1 MNQINNTA
9 EERLRAEID
18 DLKRQLAKQQK
29 SGGSGPSGRTLL
41 VLVLLV
47 GGLAVAG
54 YFLGYLPRM
63 RREQVLAAESRAEI
77 ESLPV
82 VNVERVKRSAIQS
95 SLVLP
100 GNIQAVAE
108 APVLARATGYVKKRY
123 VDIGD
128 RVKQGQVLADIEA
141 LELGQQIRQAKAAI
155 DQANQTV
162 QQAEA
167 ALVQGR
173 ANANLA
179 RVTRDRYEALFTQNV
194 ISRQERD
201 TRQAQF
207 EVAEANVQAL
217 EKAIGAA
224 KSNAICRCDHG
235 AQHRH
240 RRAGE
245 RR

>member
-1 MNQINNTA
+1 MNQTNNGA
-9 EERLRAEID
+9 EERLQAEID
-18 DLKRQLAKQQK
+18 DLKRQLAQRKTN
-29 SGGSGPSGRTLL
+29 SGGPSGRTLI
-41 VLVLLV
+41 VLVLLI
-47 GGLAVAG
+47 GALAIAG

-63 RREQVLAAESRAEI
+63 RREQVLAAESRSGI

-82 VNVERVKRSAIQS
+82 VNVERVGRSAAQS
-95 SLVLP
+95 NLVLP

-108 APVLARATGYVKKRY
+108 APVMARATGYVKKRY

-167 ALVQGR
+167 ALVQGH

-179 RVTRDRYEALFTQNV
+179 RVTRDRYETLFTQKV
-194 ISRQERD
+194 ISSQERD
-201 TRQAQF
+201 T
-207 EVAEANVQAL
+207 
-217 EKAIGAA
+217 
-224 KSNAICRCDHG
+224 
-235 AQHRH
+235 
-240 RRAGE
+240 
-245 RR
+245 